1 MLITPYRVSC
11 GEVAFQVGELE
22 EALDAIKWGTDYL
35 LNCHVE
41 PTKFVAM
48 FGNSEVWRPSPAFS
62 ETSAK
67 DVSAWAYA
75 DKNILLVDAIKLGRL
90 GVR

>member
-1 MLITPYRVSC
+1 MVLRSQ
-11 GEVAFQVGELE
+11 VALQVGELE

-48 FGNSEVWRPSPAFS
+48 FGNSEVRSPWRPMTMTSLLMEMAACFTATASLREHSFS
-62 ETSAK
+62 M
-67 DVSAWAYA
+67 
-75 DKNILLVDAIKLGRL
+75 
-90 GVR
+90 GVVP